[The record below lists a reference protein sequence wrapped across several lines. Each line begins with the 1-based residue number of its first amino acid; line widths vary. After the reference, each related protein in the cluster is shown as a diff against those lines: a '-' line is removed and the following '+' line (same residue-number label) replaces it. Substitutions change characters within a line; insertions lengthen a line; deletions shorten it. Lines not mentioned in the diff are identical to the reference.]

1 MELSELDRQQLIE
14 DIINDFGG
22 KLDGQR
28 RNIIMDCPFC
38 GKKEK
43 FGIYVGPEKS
53 SKHFGMANCFRC
65 GRSFD
70 SLEKTLTALEREE
83 WIPKQVTELGG
94 EDDEL
99 TPLDLGDE
107 DEIDDEL
114 VEVVMPKGY
123 KRAYRNRYLKSRGF
137 DPDDYQYFPCGTTRG
152 CNKRYDD
159 YVLFEIIDN
168 GRNVGFVSR
177 HTWDKDEIEDFNA
190 HHKFQI
196 RRYKNSVEN
205 GFGKLLY
212 NIDAVEYGKT
222 RLVIL
227 CEGVFDVIALTRK
240 LELYDNKYAVPVCT
254 FGKKISDIQIY
265 KLQSRGVESVVIG
278 YDSDARDTTIS
289 VAQVLDQY
297 FDTYIADIPVG
308 IGKDW
313 DEMDSD
319 TIYDIFCNNIKTIRE
334 FGLNV

>member
-99 TPLDLGDE
+99 IAYISQFFTLKTGD
-107 DEIDDEL
+107 
-114 VEVVMPKGY
+114 
-123 KRAYRNRYLKSRGF
+123 
-137 DPDDYQYFPCGTTRG
+137 
-152 CNKRYDD
+152 
-159 YVLFEIIDN
+159 
-168 GRNVGFVSR
+168 
-177 HTWDKDEIEDFNA
+177 
-190 HHKFQI
+190 
-196 RRYKNSVEN
+196 
-205 GFGKLLY
+205 LLY
-212 NIDAVEYGKT
+212 TGT
-222 RLVIL
+222 
-227 CEGVFDVIALTRK
+227 
-240 LELYDNKYAVPVCT
+240 
-254 FGKKISDIQIY
+254 
-265 KLQSRGVESVVIG
+265 
-278 YDSDARDTTIS
+278 
-289 VAQVLDQY
+289 
-297 FDTYIADIPVG
+297 PVG
-308 IGKDW
+308 VGPVHINDHLEGWLEERKVL
-313 DEMDSD
+313 
-319 TIYDIFCNNIKTIRE
+319 E
-334 FGLNV
+334 FNCK

>member
-99 TPLDLGDE
+99 IAYIYGQRTTDPAVVLAEMQTTMVALQGDGS
-107 DEIDDEL
+107 DV
-114 VEVVMPKGY
+114 VEEQ
-123 KRAYRNRYLKSRGF
+123 LKAMF
-137 DPDDYQYFPCGTTRG
+137 D
-152 CNKRYDD
+152 N
-159 YVLFEIIDN
+159 
-168 GRNVGFVSR
+168 
-177 HTWDKDEIEDFNA
+177 
-190 HHKFQI
+190 
-196 RRYKNSVEN
+196 
-205 GFGKLLY
+205 
-212 NIDAVEYGKT
+212 
-222 RLVIL
+222 
-227 CEGVFDVIALTRK
+227 
-240 LELYDNKYAVPVCT
+240 
-254 FGKKISDIQIY
+254 
-265 KLQSRGVESVVIG
+265 
-278 YDSDARDTTIS
+278 
-289 VAQVLDQY
+289 
-297 FDTYIADIPVG
+297 
-308 IGKDW
+308 
-313 DEMDSD
+313 
-319 TIYDIFCNNIKTIRE
+319 
-334 FGLNV
+334 